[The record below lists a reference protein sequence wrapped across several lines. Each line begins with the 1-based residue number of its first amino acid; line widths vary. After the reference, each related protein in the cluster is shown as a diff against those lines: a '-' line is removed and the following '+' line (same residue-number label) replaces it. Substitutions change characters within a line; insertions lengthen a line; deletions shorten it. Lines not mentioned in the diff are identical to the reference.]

1 MVRGGRDLR
10 VRCCARSRTGARR
23 RPHPPPPA
31 VAPAA
36 SAGLCRRRGHERLG
50 AGTLTRGPGWG
61 RGVSGSHAQLP
72 ERPPLAILASAR
84 GWGGVGKQQVA
95 KCRASRVL
103 RRLRGSRGGRSGRDR
118 APPAAPPE
126 REKFYLPPRPSA
138 PAAAHFPASGE
149 RDLRRPAGAGAGER
163 REERRGGARSPARE
177 GATGE
182 GHRGGGSRVGGG
194 ALDKGSPGDSAG
206 LSPQRREWEAER
218 ERRAPRAPPH
228 RRLGRFPGRP
238 SPSRERRASALP
250 SRVSLPGARRA
261 GAAGGGD
268 VPQAIWRWRLLEKEV
283 LFGRNWA
290 TRWGGG

>member
-1 MVRGGRDLR
+1 MSGSSRWPSAGRLGSFAGSAGHEGGARGGTEPR
-10 VRCCARSRTGARR
+10 
-23 RPHPPPPA
+23 
-31 VAPAA
+31 
-36 SAGLCRRRGHERLG
+36 
-50 AGTLTRGPGWG
+50 
-61 RGVSGSHAQLP
+61 
-72 ERPPLAILASAR
+72 
-84 GWGGVGKQQVA
+84 
-95 KCRASRVL
+95 
-103 RRLRGSRGGRSGRDR
+103 
-118 APPAAPPE
+118 
-126 REKFYLPPRPSA
+126 PPRPPGGKSFTCRRGQVFRPRRTFQ
-138 PAAAHFPASGE
+138 PAGE

-163 REERRGGARSPARE
+163 REERRGGAWSPARE

-218 ERRAPRAPPH
+218 ARRAPRAPPH

-238 SPSRERRASALP
+238 SPSREGRASALP

-268 VPQAIWRWRLLEKEV
+268 VPQTIWRWRLLEKEV